1 MNPDLEDL
9 GALSTASLVASQL
22 DGAGPGPAGAAV
34 SGPACANCGSPLRG
48 AYCQDCGQAAH
59 LHRSLA
65 HLVEE
70 VLHGVLHFD
79 TKAWRTLPLLVLR
92 PGVLTRR
99 YIDGQ
104 RARHVAPLALFLFSM
119 FLMFFAFSQLH
130 LEPNANGSW
139 STGFDAEDQ
148 ATLTREAAEA
158 QVALDKARVALA
170 QAQQG
175 GGDVAQATNQVAE
188 ALAESGAASAALRV
202 MVTATGGA
210 STASGA
216 APAADDAGGWRA
228 QLAQANVNTGD
239 PGTDARLRQ
248 VFGNPDLFLYKL
260 KNAAY
265 KFSFLLIPIFL
276 PFLMLLFAGRPGVTA
291 YDHAVL
297 SLYSLSFMALLFV
310 VAVGVGLAGFAGLA
324 WWMVLLVPPLHMYL
338 HIKDTYGLSRWGA
351 LWRAWALLFVAGG
364 VFLGFLAL
372 VLYIV
377 SR

>member
-1 MNPDLEDL
+1 MRHWHR
-9 GALSTASLVASQL
+9 
-22 DGAGPGPAGAAV
+22 PARAA
-34 SGPACANCGSPLRG
+34 AN
-48 AYCQDCGQAAH
+48 
-59 LHRSLA
+59 
-65 HLVEE
+65 
-70 VLHGVLHFD
+70 
-79 TKAWRTLPLLVLR
+79 
-92 PGVLTRR
+92 
-99 YIDGQ
+99 
-104 RARHVAPLALFLFSM
+104 
-119 FLMFFAFSQLH
+119 
-130 LEPNANGSW
+130 
-139 STGFDAEDQ
+139 
-148 ATLTREAAEA
+148 
-158 QVALDKARVALA
+158 VAL
-170 QAQQG
+170 
-175 GGDVAQATNQVAE
+175 ATNQVTE
-188 ALAESGAASAALRV
+188 ALAESGAASAALRA
-202 MVTATGGA
+202 MAMAASGA
-210 STASGA
+210 ASGA
-216 APAADDAGGWRA
+216 APTADDDAGGWRS

-239 PGTDARLRQ
+239 PATDARLRQ

-265 KFSFLLIPIFL
+265 KFSFLLIPISL